1 MMNHPNPNWANEF
14 NLCTKYLNMDDRNC
28 KENVT

>member
-1 MMNHPNPNWANEF
+1 MMNHPKPRWDHEF

-28 KENVT
+28 K